1 MVFYFYNLWGQL
13 SRTISSDTFFEQRPF
28 WVLQKLFSLVAFHGQ
43 SIFLFLAVWV
53 LLFYGAARLFL
64 GKSLPLGHLFHGTSY
79 LLNIFST
86 LIALGAALAFAG
98 FDHWSLPHHPVHST
112 LIWEK
117 GHLMWSR
124 YASKCA
130 VTYGLPTL
138 IGLKILWQWRKRV
151 LITGSLPSSRWG
163 MAVITLFSVLMW
175 AGSLGHTYQKLD
187 ILKPVLVG
195 DNFPKHK
202 LPFLK
207 ARPSDP
213 TGSYDF
219 GAATDLIRVV
229 DFWASWCGPC
239 RKGLPKLEKNWKRL

>member
-79 LLNIFST
+79 LLNIFSI

-151 LITGSLPSSRWG
+151 LITGITFF
-163 MAVITLFSVLMW
+163 AVGNGRHYSI
-175 AGSLGHTYQKLD
+175 LGAH
-187 ILKPVLVG
+187 VG
-195 DNFPKHK
+195 
-202 LPFLK
+202 
-207 ARPSDP
+207 
-213 TGSYDF
+213 GQF
-219 GAATDLIRVV
+219 GAHLSET
-229 DFWASWCGPC
+229 
-239 RKGLPKLEKNWKRL
+239 